1 MTKQTVA
8 GQDVFVLHS
17 QKQVTDY
24 SATFPRASVQESDV
38 GFDKALQ
45 RVLFTLKTFSMKQG
59 ETFICLSQFSFGSYL
74 GEQRFAKAA
83 AQLPLPSN
91 LPKTL
96 PWSWRQ
102 GDFNVLLIHKNYGFV
117 ICEVKA
123 VSYNT
128 VASEE
133 EREKQ
138 VARVTKKLKEAAEH
152 LKKAEA
158 MLKHLV
164 SDIATGIRITTTIA
178 CPNITTHQMQQ
189 IIFQNQKL
197 DQVRSKFLFLKKKK
211 LHTIYLV
218 LVIYEAHQKM

>member
-24 SATFPRASVQESDV
+24 SATFPRASAQESDV
-38 GFDKALQ
+38 GFDEALQ
-45 RVLFTLKTFSMKQG
+45 RVLLTLKTFSIRQQ

-128 VASEE
+128 VAEE
-133 EREKQ
+133 QEKQ
-138 VARVTKKLKEAAEH
+138 VAGVTKKLKEAAEH

-189 IIFQNQKL
+189 IIFQNPKL
-197 DQVRSKFLFLKKKK
+197 EQVRSKFLFLKKKK
-211 LHTIYLV
+211 LHTVYLV
-218 LVIYEAHQKM
+218 LVIHEAHLKM